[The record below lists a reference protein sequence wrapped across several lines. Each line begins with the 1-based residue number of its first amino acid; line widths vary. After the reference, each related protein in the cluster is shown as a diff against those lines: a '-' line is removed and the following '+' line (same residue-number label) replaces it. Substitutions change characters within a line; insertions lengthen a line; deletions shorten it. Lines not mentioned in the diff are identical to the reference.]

1 MPRRRR
7 GIPASRNAFDAAFGE
22 RFRQKYGCDPIIDVS
37 GAGTDPDE
45 LLKPVLAG
53 RRGQRSV
60 WPILATDSTGV
71 GGSRKTRDND
81 VYDDPTLFDVLVEVV
96 FVVGRCVCGDEGQLF
111 LESFEVGCHGGGAL
125 LRRGRDRHQG
135 RGLLCGGLRRRAAR
149 ARCVVAH
156 GSSVNLKLRRLPR
169 PADSLQ
175 QRLTMQEGSHG

>member
-96 FVVGRCVCGDEGQLF
+96 FVLGRCVCGDEGQLF
-111 LESFEVGCHGGGAL
+111 LESFEVGCHGGGRYCDEDGTGTKGAAYFVEAFVGEL
-125 LRRGRDRHQG
+125 PG
-135 RGLLCGGLRRRAAR
+135 RGAW
-149 ARCVVAH
+149 
-156 GSSVNLKLRRLPR
+156 
-169 PADSLQ
+169 
-175 QRLTMQEGSHG
+175 